1 MLLRALNFSFKD
13 IEYEHSLNQCDRNLR
28 LRYDPP
34 KCGFDGWHAQAK
46 PSFKPIQS
54 LTKVVPEWR
63 DARAGTEPNSL
74 PLGVCFMKYSLGFIA
89 ILALPASLT
98 AEPMTFGA
106 ALLRAEADA
115 PSLKGRL
122 VSVTAAQSAA
132 IAADR
137 LPDPTLDVG
146 IRDFPVTGP
155 DAGRLN
161 RDDFTM
167 TTIGVSQ
174 QFINLAK
181 RQARASRAGAEIGI
195 AEADVQ
201 IETRNIRLETALAWA
216 DLYYGERKL
225 DQLKLLDSSLSDLQ
239 STVTARL
246 TSGSARPSQ
255 ALEPD
260 QLRAEVGDRR
270 IALMAE
276 IAKARARLARYTGDP
291 DPSVIGAPP
300 ELAINR
306 GALLAAVGDLPSL
319 RALDAQT
326 AAMDAETRL
335 ARADKTPD
343 WKVSATY
350 GRREPN
356 FGDLFSVGV
365 SIDLP
370 LFGKNRQDPKI
381 AARADEAQRA
391 RFDRMAG
398 ERDVLAALDADLAEH
413 ALHHARLENARD
425 NLVPLARKRAKLDF
439 DSYGAGTVDLGTA
452 LLATLSVAEAEVDLL
467 VREAE
472 VARDA
477 IRINITYSGVRP

>member
-1 MLLRALNFSFKD
+1 MR
-13 IEYEHSLNQCDRNLR
+13 
-28 LRYDPP
+28 
-34 KCGFDGWHAQAK
+34 
-46 PSFKPIQS
+46 
-54 LTKVVPEWR
+54 
-63 DARAGTEPNSL
+63 
-74 PLGVCFMKYSLGFIA
+74 YSLSIFI
-89 ILALPASLT
+89 ILAVPGSLA
-98 AEPMTFGA
+98 AEPMTFDA
-106 ALLRAEADA
+106 ALRRAEADA
-115 PSLKGRL
+115 PSLKGREAS
-122 VSVTAAQSAA
+122 VSAAQSAA

-137 LPDPTLDVG
+137 LPDPTLDLG

-155 DAGRLN
+155 DAGRFN

-174 QFINLAK
+174 QFINPAK
-181 RQARASRAGAEIGI
+181 RRARAARAGADIGI
-195 AEADVQ
+195 AEANV
-201 IETRNIRLETALAWA
+201 EVEARNIRLDTALAWI
-216 DLYYGERKL
+216 DLFYGERQL
-225 DQLKLLDSSLSDLQ
+225 DELKLLDTSLSELQ
-239 STVTARL
+239 STVSARL
-246 TSGSARPSQ
+246 ASGSARPSQ

-260 QLRAEVGDRR
+260 QLRAAVSDRR
-270 IALMAE
+270 SALMAE
-276 IAKARARLARYTGDP
+276 IAKAKARLARFTGDP
-291 DPSVIGAPP
+291 DPSVMGTPP
-300 ELAINR
+300 ELTVNR
-306 GALLAAVGDLPSL
+306 AALLAKVGELPTL

-370 LFGKNRQDPKI
+370 LFGKKRQDPKI
-381 AARADEAQRA
+381 AARAGEAQRA
-391 RFDRMAG
+391 RFERLAG
-398 ERDVLAALDADLAEH
+398 EREAIAALEADLAEH
-413 ALHHARLENARD
+413 AMHHARFENARD

-452 LLATLSVAEAEVDLL
+452 LLATLTVAEAEVDLL

-477 IRINITYSGVRP
+477 IRINVIYGEDRP

>member
-1 MLLRALNFSFKD
+1 MRYLLSIIIIF
-13 IEYEHSLNQCDRNLR
+13 
-28 LRYDPP
+28 
-34 KCGFDGWHAQAK
+34 
-46 PSFKPIQS
+46 
-54 LTKVVPEWR
+54 
-63 DARAGTEPNSL
+63 
-74 PLGVCFMKYSLGFIA
+74 
-89 ILALPASLT
+89 ALPSSLA
-98 AEPMTFGA
+98 AEPLTFGA
-106 ALLRAEADA
+106 ALQRAQTDA
-115 PSLKGRL
+115 PSLKGRAASL
-122 VSVTAAQSAA
+122 SAAQSAA
-132 IAADR
+132 IASDR
-137 LPDPTLDVG
+137 LPDPTLDIG

-155 DAGRLN
+155 DAGRFN

-174 QFINLAK
+174 QFLNPAK
-181 RQARASRAGAEIGI
+181 RRARAARAGADIGI
-195 AEADVQ
+195 AEANV
-201 IETRNIRLETALAWA
+201 EVEARSIRLETALAWI
-216 DLYYGERKL
+216 DLYYGERQL
-225 DQLKLLDSSLSDLQ
+225 DQLKLLNNSLSDLQ

-260 QLRAEVGDRR
+260 QLRAQVKDRGST
-270 IALMAE
+270 LVAE
-276 IAKARARLARYTGDP
+276 IAKARARLARFTGDP
-291 DPSVIGAPP
+291 DPTVAGSPP
-300 ELAINR
+300 QFTINR
-306 GALLAAVGDLPSL
+306 TALLAHIGELPSL

-370 LFGKNRQDPKI
+370 LFGKKRQDPKI

-391 RFDRMAG
+391 RFDRLAG
-398 ERDVLAALDADLAEH
+398 EREMAAALEGDLAEH
-413 ALHHARLENARD
+413 AMHHARFENARD

-439 DSYGAGTVDLGTA
+439 GSYGAGTVDLGTA
-452 LLATLSVAEAEVDLL
+452 LLATLAVAEAEVDLL

-477 IRINITYSGVRP
+477 IRINIIYGEDRP

>member
-1 MLLRALNFSFKD
+1 MHKLFGAGLMLL
-13 IEYEHSLNQCDRNLR
+13 
-28 LRYDPP
+28 
-34 KCGFDGWHAQAK
+34 
-46 PSFKPIQS
+46 
-54 LTKVVPEWR
+54 
-63 DARAGTEPNSL
+63 
-74 PLGVCFMKYSLGFIA
+74 
-89 ILALPASLT
+89 LPATLH
-98 AEPMTFGA
+98 AEPLTFDA
-106 ALLRAEADA
+106 ALQRAQSDA
-115 PSLKGRL
+115 PSLKGREAG
-122 VSVTAAQSAA
+122 VTAAQSAA

-155 DAGRLN
+155 DAGRFN

-174 QFINLAK
+174 QFINPAK
-181 RQARASRAGAEIGI
+181 RRARASRAGADIGI
-195 AEADVQ
+195 AEAGVLV
-201 IETRNIRLETALAWA
+201 EARTIRLETALAWV
-216 DLYYGERKL
+216 DLYYAERQL
-225 DQLKLLDSSLSDLQ
+225 DQLKMLDESLGDLQ

-255 ALEPD
+255 SLEPD
-260 QLRAEVGDRR
+260 QLRAQVSDRR
-270 IALMAE
+270 IALVAE

-291 DPSVIGAPP
+291 DPSVAGSPP
-300 ELAINR
+300 ELTINR
-306 GALLAAVGDLPSL
+306 AALLASVGELPSL

-326 AAMDAETRL
+326 AVMDAETRL

-370 LFGKNRQDPKI
+370 LFGRKRQDPRI
-381 AARADEAQRA
+381 AARGNEAERA
-391 RFDRMAG
+391 RFERLAG
-398 ERDVLAALDADLAEH
+398 EREVIAALEGDLAEH
-413 ALHHARLENARD
+413 AMHHARLENARD

-452 LLATLSVAEAEVDLL
+452 LLATLTVAEAEVDLL

-477 IRINITYSGVRP
+477 IRITITYAGDRP